1 MDETASPP
9 GNRPPR
15 RVVLPPLVEEGLA
28 ALRRRAAPRVH
39 RLLARLAA
47 SRNTGNGDGN
57 GTVGRGFLYVT
68 GAKLYFLL
76 TATFTS
82 VAFPRLF
89 GDPVVFGRFRVVS
102 ALLNVVTMVA
112 ITATVQAVSR
122 LTAEAGADVAGVRR
136 AALAVQT
143 VVFGAVFLA
152 MIGFAGLLAGRPLAD
167 PSLAMPLR
175 AASFVVLA
183 YAWYAVL
190 VGVLNGR
197 RRFAAQAT
205 LDVTFSTL
213 KTGLMVAAVVL
224 SGSVTLAFG
233 GFAVAAFGVLAI
245 AALFAAREADG
256 PVWRLRAPSPALVRR
271 YLCFLLPL
279 AAYALV
285 LNVLLQAD
293 VVAVKIA
300 VGGGWQLFQAGTVA
314 DQASAAAGIYGAARN
329 VALLPYQAVI
339 SLTFIVF
346 PFVSR
351 SASAGDGDQTAAAA
365 GGAMRIAAVLAF
377 ASVVVFGAAPA
388 ALLGGLFGEA
398 YAAADGVTVPLLVA
412 GALTALMFVGN
423 AILASLGR
431 PGLSVVAGLAAMVTQ
446 VGALFLMLRRL
457 NLIQTVWEVAA
468 VAAVLGAGVGVLVTV
483 RFLSRALPDARF
495 GRTVTRA
502 FLAMAVGVFVA
513 WTTSR
518 SLVPVARVVL
528 GAVVFCL
535 VIWRTR
541 AVEAD
546 DLRRVAALFGRRRA
560 VA

>member
-1 MDETASPP
+1 MDGTDPSPQ
-9 GNRPPR
+9 NRPPR
-15 RVVLPPLVEEGLA
+15 RVALPPLLAEGVG
-28 ALRRRAAPRVH
+28 ALRRRFWPSFE
-39 RLLARLAA
+39 RLRARLAA
-47 SRNTGNGDGN
+47 RRAAANGNGDGS
-57 GTVGRGFLYVT
+57 VGRGFLYVT
-68 GAKLYFLL
+68 GAKVYFLL

-175 AASFVVLA
+175 VASFVVLA

-197 RRFAAQAT
+197 RRFGAQAT

-213 KTGLMVAAVVL
+213 KTVLMVAAVVL

-233 GFAVAAFGVLAI
+233 GFAVAAFSVLAI
-245 AALFAAREADG
+245 ASVFAASEADG
-256 PVWRLRAPSPALVRR
+256 PVWRLRAPSAALVRR
-271 YLCFLLPL
+271 YLRFLLPL
-279 AAYALV
+279 AGYALV
-285 LNVLLQAD
+285 LNVVLQAD

-300 VGGGWQLFQAGTVA
+300 VGGGWHLLQAGTAA
-314 DQASAAAGIYGAARN
+314 DHASAAAGIYGAARN

-346 PFVSR
+346 PFVSL
-351 SASAGDGDQTAAAA
+351 SASSGHDDETAAAA

-377 ASVVVFGAAPA
+377 ASVVVFGSAPA
-388 ALLGGLFGEA
+388 SLLAGLFGEA
-398 YAAADGVTVPLLVA
+398 YAAAAGVAVPLLVA

-431 PGLSVVAGLAAMVTQ
+431 PGLSAVAGLAAMVTQ
-446 VGALFLMLRRL
+446 LCALVLMLRGL
-457 NLIQTVWEVAA
+457 VQAEMVWQGAA
-468 VAAVLGAGVGVLVTV
+468 FAAVLGAGVGVLVTGYCL
-483 RFLSRALPDARF
+483 FRAVPAARF
-495 GRTVTRA
+495 WRTAVLA
-502 FLAMAVGVFVA
+502 FLAMVVGVFAAVA
-513 WTTSR
+513 STR

-541 AVEAD
+541 AVEGD
-546 DLRRVAALFGRRRA
+546 DLRRVAALFARRRSA
-560 VA
+560 A